1 MKISVT
7 VNESDYIKFNE
18 YYALHSKQG
27 KKSLAVMRWTAPVC
41 SILLIVFL
49 AIRGIGIEFFIAE
62 IVGLTILS
70 VVEFSMAPKRFRKNV
85 EKNVKKLRREGK
97 LPYTEAAILEF
108 CDDVF
113 IETTENSVKK
123 IHYSDVNRI
132 GSTDEHIFIFFDAV
146 QAVIIPKWCVAEVQ
160 AELEM
165 LLNQKCI
172 GVQK

>member
-7 VNESDYIKFNE
+7 VNESDYIKLNE
-18 YYALHSKQG
+18 YYAFHSRQG

-41 SILLIVFL
+41 AIVFIVFF
-49 AIRGIGIEFFIAE
+49 AIRGISRELFIVE
-62 IVGLTILS
+62 IVGLTIFAAVRFFS
-70 VVEFSMAPKRFRKNV
+70 VSKRFRKDI
-85 EKNVKKLRREGK
+85 EKNVKKLKREGK
-97 LPYTEAAILEF
+97 LPYTEEAILEF

-146 QAVIIPKWCVAEVQ
+146 QAVIIPKRCVAEVQ